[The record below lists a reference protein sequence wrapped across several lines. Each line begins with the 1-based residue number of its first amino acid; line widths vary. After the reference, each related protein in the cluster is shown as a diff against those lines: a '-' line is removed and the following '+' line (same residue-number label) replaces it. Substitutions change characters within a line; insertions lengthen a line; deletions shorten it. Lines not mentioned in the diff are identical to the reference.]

1 MCVHDCIWHAWCQ
14 CLVCECVT
22 NALVCARA
30 NALVRV
36 CMRARANALICAPA
50 YGMLA
55 CAVLR
60 VAGACTPSLT
70 SPDAERRPW
79 TCVLE
84 RWRARARAVAARVEG
99 CCTPTAAVC
108 VCLCVCVFV
117 CVRACMCAGLADVQP
132 RVEWAPAAF
141 GHNYCK
147 SQSAWL
153 SCGAPVANVVL
164 GSASCLLTHTHIP
177 ARKFVVCACSCVS
190 LRY

>member
-108 VCLCVCVFV
+108 VCLCVCVRV
-117 CVRACMCAGLADVQP
+117 CVLAWPMCSRALSGRRRHSGTTTANH
-132 RVEWAPAAF
+132 RVR
-141 GHNYCK
+141 GCR
-147 SQSAWL
+147 
-153 SCGAPVANVVL
+153 VVL
-164 GSASCLLTHTHIP
+164 LLPMWCLGQRP
-177 ARKFVVCACSCVS
+177 AF
-190 LRY
+190 